1 MWKTLY
7 CLKLTAQSCAGD
19 CWFSPLS
26 RQQTQKPFTSHLTNS
41 HSRVS
46 GISRFA
52 CYVEKCFTHIY
63 RALYRVWKGILGIR
77 DLPKIRCVNRENDKY
92 LDGTQDLAASPGA
105 GLAKIWAWDAGFFA
119 CLLGIREIVTT
130 HMNLLAA
137 KAACVLPL
145 LINKD

>member
-19 CWFSPLS
+19 CWFSLS

-41 HSRVS
+41 HSCVS

-92 LDGTQDLAASPGA
+92 LDGIRDLTAPWEAA
-105 GLAKIWAWDAGFFA
+105 LAKIWAWDASLFRLFVEKSGNRHDPYELA
-119 CLLGIREIVTT
+119 SGQSCMCLT
-130 HMNLLAA
+130 
-137 KAACVLPL
+137 
-145 LINKD
+145 LIDK